1 MPQLIRLY
9 ITSVSVGF
17 GLAAGFVALLIW
29 GDVAGIGHLVLNSDM
44 GIVAALMLWVVHG
57 VLFASVQFGIA
68 VMGLAENHTPRGG
81 LFQPKLIPIR
91 VEATAKARNSRR

>member
-29 GDVAGIGHLVLNSDM
+29 GDVAGIGHLVLNS
-44 GIVAALMLWVVHG
+44 
-57 VLFASVQFGIA
+57 A